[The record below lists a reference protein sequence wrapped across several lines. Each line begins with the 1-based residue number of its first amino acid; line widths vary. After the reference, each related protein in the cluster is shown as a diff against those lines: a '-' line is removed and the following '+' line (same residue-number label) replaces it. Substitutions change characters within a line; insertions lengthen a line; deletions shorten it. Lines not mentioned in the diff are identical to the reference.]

1 MRLEGESLKW
11 MRFCATQDCTNV
23 LRRYGADK
31 CSIIIAL
38 FRRVGKIMMFFSGK
52 RAAIFALFSVW
63 IVMSSSILAQSLYK
77 WIDEDGNVTYQDSP
91 PPNGSN
97 FEEQVYSDLEDS
109 TDSEGDFS
117 DESDDLD
124 SADSDQQSLNE
135 IADEHPVSFY
145 SVESCDSCDLVRLF
159 LENNGIP
166 FAEKDIRTN
175 VTLQQE
181 LQSRSGGLQVPTVI
195 VGDKVV
201 DGYSKSALRDALEGK
216 GYPLGSK
223 SNSSASEE
231 KASDELSG
239 SQLEE
244 LTNVF
249 DEVEQQLEDAE
260 LEENSA
266 DDSEFEFKLDEEPV
280 AEIEGES

>member
-1 MRLEGESLKW
+1 
-11 MRFCATQDCTNV
+11 
-23 LRRYGADK
+23 
-31 CSIIIAL
+31 
-38 FRRVGKIMMFFSGK
+38 MMFFSGK
-52 RAAIFALFSVW
+52 RAAFFALFSAWV
-63 IVMSSSILAQSLYK
+63 VMTSPVLAQSLYK

-97 FEEQVYSDLEDS
+97 FEEQVYSDSEDS

-117 DESDDLD
+117 DNGD
-124 SADSDQQSLNE
+124 DSDQQSLNE

-145 SVESCDSCDLVRLF
+145 SVERCDSCDLVRLF
-159 LENNGIP
+159 LENNDIP
-166 FAEKDIRTN
+166 FVEKDIRTN

-181 LQSRSGGLQVPTVI
+181 LQSRSGDLQVPTVI

-201 DGYSKSALRDALEGK
+201 DGYSKSALRDALEEK

-231 KASDELSG
+231 DASDELSG

-249 DEVEQQLEDAE
+249 DEAEQQLEDAE
-260 LEENSA
+260 LEEESA
-266 DDSEFEFKLDEEPV
+266 DDSVFEFESDEDPV
-280 AEIEGES
+280 AEIDSGS